1 MFTEK
6 ALLAVIPSQRDFPY
20 AIHLN
25 SEVLASD
32 GSSSTT
38 SVCGGTHQ
46 FEYVIRV
53 IVFLQLAYFY
63 KVLSSLSVLEISSAI
78 NILK

>member
-1 MFTEK
+1 MVGAFIEK
-6 ALLAVIPSQRDFPY
+6 ALLAVIPSQKDFPY

-38 SVCGGTHQ
+38 SVCGGIHH

-53 IVFLQLAYFY
+53 FVQLAYFY
-63 KVLSSLSVLEISSAI
+63 LVNYLSPF
-78 NILK
+78 